1 MSAAL
6 AAPEAYVLK
15 PQREGGGNNL
25 YGAEMA
31 RALGRMGT
39 AERASYILMERIR
52 PPTHAL
58 PLMRD
63 GVLDGGE
70 CIAELGVFGV
80 FLGDGR
86 QVLLS
91 RTRTPTRTLAR
102 TLTLTLTDGRC
113 SSTSRRATCCG
124 RSWPTSTR
132 AACARAS
139 PCSVAPSSSRDA
151 RPGGGTLRWGLGE
164 WVGGLPF
171 RPPSSRPRSSPLSDT
186 GRVCSLYYPLVLG
199 VARCG
204 ALVHGRPSP
213 DLGNGVVEAL
223 HIGGG
228 GERASRVVR
237 PTADSGEPRL
247 PHRGSTSIERSD
259 LWSRQSR
266 LSVRCRVPV
275 CSRISAR
282 ADSTRGAGG
291 PRHKGSARLY

>member
-31 RALGRMGT
+31 RALGRMDA

-86 QVLLS
+86 QVLL
-91 RTRTPTRTLAR
+91 TRTPTLARTPAR
-102 TLTLTLTDGRC
+102 TLTRTLTDGRC

-124 RSWPTSTR
+124 PSWPTSTR

-151 RPGGGTLRWGLGE
+151 RPGGGTFRWGLGE

-171 RPPSSRPRSSPLSDT
+171 RPPSSRPRS
-186 GRVCSLYYPLVLG
+186 
-199 VARCG
+199 
-204 ALVHGRPSP
+204 
-213 DLGNGVVEAL
+213 
-223 HIGGG
+223 
-228 GERASRVVR
+228 
-237 PTADSGEPRL
+237 
-247 PHRGSTSIERSD
+247 
-259 LWSRQSR
+259 
-266 LSVRCRVPV
+266 
-275 CSRISAR
+275 
-282 ADSTRGAGG
+282 
-291 PRHKGSARLY
+291 